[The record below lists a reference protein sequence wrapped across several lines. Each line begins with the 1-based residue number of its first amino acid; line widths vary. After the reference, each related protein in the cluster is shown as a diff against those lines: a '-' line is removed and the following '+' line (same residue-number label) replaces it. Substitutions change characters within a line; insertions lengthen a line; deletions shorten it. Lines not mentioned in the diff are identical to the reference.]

1 MRTTPLLIASLIVL
15 MPHPASA
22 FDLEQSLRE
31 IYGQDQAD
39 ALHDLRVTQRNGKS
53 LSEAIAQ
60 VRRQTGGRVI
70 SAETKR
76 NGNRETHHIKVLTKD
91 GKVRTHKVPG
101 RSSR

>member
-1 MRTTPLLIASLIVL
+1 MPL
-15 MPHPASA
+15 PASA
-22 FDLEQSLRE
+22 FDLEQSLRDV
-31 IYGQDQAD
+31 YAQPDARPPAD
-39 ALHDLRVTQRNGKS
+39 LAVMQRNGKS

>member
-1 MRTTPLLIASLIVL
+1 MRSTLILIAGLIAMAPL
-15 MPHPASA
+15 PAIA

-31 IYGQDQAD
+31 AYGQYRAD
-39 ALHDLRVTQRNGKS
+39 VVNDPGVTQRNGTS
-53 LSEAIAQ
+53 LSDAIAQ

-76 NGNRETHHIKVLTKD
+76 NGNREVHHIKVLTKD